1 MKYVFGV
8 LEKLPILIDQTFSYD
23 LKEKAI
29 DALKHLCYTPSH
41 LRLCMVQPP
50 FGLSGSPI
58 RRFAQ

>member
-1 MKYVFGV
+1 LYKV
-8 LEKLPILIDQTFSYD
+8 LEKLPILISQTFSDD

-29 DALKHLCYTPSH
+29 DALKHLCSTPSH